1 MNVRVP
7 LISAFLAAGV
17 LVAQIVPAPPDL
29 PAPRKTG
36 GRPLMEALA
45 LRATSRSFDPK
56 ELSAQQLSDLLWAA
70 WGVNRPDGRR
80 TAPSA
85 RNTQEIDVY
94 VLLKQGAFRYQAKDH
109 RLEPV
114 APADLRAL
122 GGIQAFV
129 KDAPVTLIL
138 VADLARTGSG
148 PLEQRRE
155 WACMDA
161 GYISQ
166 NIYLY
171 CASAGLA
178 TGARAYVD
186 KAALGPKLTLRPDQL
201 ILLGQS
207 VGFPGKA
214 P

>member
-1 MNVRVP
+1 MNITIP
-7 LISAFLAAGV
+7 LLSILLSGSTLI
-17 LVAQIVPAPPDL
+17 AQVQVPPDL
-29 PAPRKTG
+29 PAPQKAG

-45 LRATSRSFDPK
+45 LRATSRAFDPK

-70 WGVNRPDGRR
+70 WGVNRPDGKR

-85 RNTQEIDVY
+85 KNCQEIDVY
-94 VLLKQGAFRYQAKDH
+94 VLLKQGTFRYQAKGH

-114 APADLRAL
+114 APADLRAF
-122 GGIQAFV
+122 GGIQAFA

-138 VADLARTGSG
+138 VADLAKTGTG

-155 WACMDA
+155 WACLDA

-186 KAALGPKLTLRPDQL
+186 KAALGPRLSLRPDQL
-201 ILLGQS
+201 ILLAQS

>member
-7 LISAFLAAGV
+7 LISAFLTAA
-17 LVAQIVPAPPDL
+17 LIAQVPPDL
-29 PAPRKTG
+29 PAPQKAG

-45 LRATSRSFDPK
+45 LRSTSRAFDPK
-56 ELSAQQLSDLLWAA
+56 ELSTQQLSDLLWAA

-85 RNTQEIDVY
+85 RNGQEIDVY
-94 VLLKQGAFRYQAKDH
+94 VLLKQGTFRYQAKGH

-122 GGIQAFV
+122 GGIQAFA

-138 VADLARTGSG
+138 VADLAKTGTG

-155 WACMDA
+155 WASMDA

-186 KAALGPKLTLRPDQL
+186 KAALGPKLALRPDQL

>member
-7 LISAFLAAGV
+7 LISAFLTAA
-17 LVAQIVPAPPDL
+17 LIAQVPPDL
-29 PAPRKTG
+29 PPPQKAG

-45 LRATSRSFDPK
+45 LRSTSRAFDPR
-56 ELSAQQLSDLLWAA
+56 ELPVQQLSDLLWAA
-70 WGVNRPDGRR
+70 FGINRPDGKR

-85 RNTQEIDVY
+85 KNCQEIDIY
-94 VLLKQGAFRYQAKDH
+94 VLLKQGTFRYHAPAH
-109 RLEPV
+109 RLDPV
-114 APADLRAL
+114 SSADQRAF
-122 GGIQAFV
+122 GSIQAFA

-138 VADLARTGSG
+138 VADLAKTGTG

-155 WACMDA
+155 WSHIDA

-186 KAALGPKLTLRPDQL
+186 KTLLAPRLSLRPDQV
-201 ILLGQS
+201 ILLAQS

>member
-1 MNVRVP
+1 MNVRIP
-7 LISAFLAAGV
+7 LISAFLTAAA
-17 LVAQIVPAPPDL
+17 LIAQVPPELPP
-29 PAPRKTG
+29 PQKAG

-45 LRATSRSFDPK
+45 LRSTSRAFDPK
-56 ELSAQQLSDLLWAA
+56 ELSTQQLSDLLWAA
-70 WGVNRPDGRR
+70 WGVNRPDGKR

-85 RNTQEIDVY
+85 KNCQEIDIY
-94 VLLKQGAFRYQAKDH
+94 VLLKKGTFRYHAPAH
-109 RLEPV
+109 RLDPV
-114 APADLRAL
+114 SSADQRAF
-122 GGIQAFV
+122 GGIQAFA

-138 VADLARTGSG
+138 VADLAKTGTG

-186 KAALGPKLTLRPDQL
+186 KAALGPKLALRPDQL
-201 ILLGQS
+201 ILLAQS
-207 VGFPGKA
+207 VGFPGH
-214 P
+214 PR